1 MSTWHYQIG
10 MKKQPNGQP
19 EYGVIEVYKDDLGKI
34 QFTTR
39 EYQIPY
45 GETHQE
51 LVEDLQTMLND
62 STTRVVLD
70 LEKTWEELG
79 ELPIKLEEGDSFE

>member
-45 GETHQE
+45 GEALEE
-51 LVEDLQTMLND
+51 LVEDLQMMLKD
-62 STTRVVLD
+62 ALDRPALD

-79 ELPIKLEEGDSFE
+79 ELPIKLGEGENFE

>member
-19 EYGVIEVYKDDLGKI
+19 EYGVIEVYKDALGKI

-45 GETHQE
+45 GEALEE
-51 LVEDLQTMLND
+51 LVEDLQLMLKD
-62 STTRVVLD
+62 ALDRPVLD

>member
-19 EYGVIEVYKDDLGKI
+19 EYGVIEVYKDALGKI

-45 GETHQE
+45 GEALEE
-51 LVEDLQTMLND
+51 LVEDLQLMLKD
-62 STTRVVLD
+62 ALDRPVLD
-70 LEKTWEELG
+70 LEKTWKELG